1 MKAQK
6 TFRGTWLDRAGEQTE
21 YLKTS
26 SKLGPR
32 VIVHRWT
39 DTNGVDVRAVT
50 GDAWQGKKPF
60 AEFLQIDLKNPTPA
74 ELEAAIAQCEKAL
87 ETLSENKLIKDTHGY
102 AGGVKVRIVSG
113 VREVPGVYVVEALT
127 AHPSGRKFPQIGE
140 QFRIGS
146 QDFQDGVA
154 T

>member
-6 TFRGTWLDRAGEQTE
+6 TFRGMWLDRAGESTE

-39 DTNGVDVRAVT
+39 DTNEVDVRAVT
-50 GDAWQGKKPF
+50 GDGWRGTPTKNRF
-60 AEFLQIDLKNPTPA
+60 AEFAKVDLKNPTPA

-87 ETLSENKLIKDTHGY
+87 
-102 AGGVKVRIVSG
+102 
-113 VREVPGVYVVEALT
+113 P
-127 AHPSGRKFPQIGE
+127 
-140 QFRIGS
+140 
-146 QDFQDGVA
+146 
-154 T
+154 